1 MGEIRGKLRTRESE
15 SPGREGRW
23 GLRAG
28 GSEDRRLVKE
38 PRGTAVLVQPTGR
51 AGERRRGRGVG
62 GVEAVGSGGER
73 RWRKKGGVKGS
84 KGLHSFR

>member
-1 MGEIRGKLRTRESE
+1 M
-15 SPGREGRW
+15 
-23 GLRAG
+23 
-28 GSEDRRLVKE
+28 KE
-38 PRGTAVLVQPTGR
+38 PKGTAVLVQQTGR
-51 AGERRRGRGVG
+51 AGERRRERGVG